1 MNCQVRKVGLAKKIS
16 PNRIIIIGI
25 MVFGISSLMYVALDQ
40 TSSLTYDFQQ
50 LKYAPTTTSGGYSDV
65 EESNDISC
73 KVSASSYLI
82 DIDGNSRDTKSAFS
96 IIEDP
101 VATYNFFDVE
111 TGKQSEKIKVVPK
124 IKCKSDNNIIL
135 KPSEF
140 SFFIESQN
148 SKSEKINTFNGVGR
162 SNQIV
167 IESAN
172 LLGIKTGDY
181 SIDYELMQF
190 DVPVQYILK
199 FLDDGTYS
207 SWQEIF
213 VQSNLELYVEN
224 QPERVLTLE
233 IPKKVGVGEDI
244 RTWFEIR
251 VEKDTGKQPEPE
263 QTCQPPNMIVDGEC
277 QLPKSNGGTSNG
289 GTSNGGTSN
298 GGTSNGDI
306 VKPIGIIQEFLN
318 YLVTGDID
326 SLTNVNFYPF
336 YVAGIGGI
344 VLLSIFSSRSRQVVY
359 YG

>member
-82 DIDGNSRDTKSAFS
+82 DIDGNSRETKSAFS

-111 TGKQSEKIKVVPK
+111 TGKQ
-124 IKCKSDNNIIL
+124 
-135 KPSEF
+135 
-140 SFFIESQN
+140 
-148 SKSEKINTFNGVGR
+148 SEKINTFNGVGR

-289 GTSNGGTSN
+289 
-298 GGTSNGDI
+298 DI

-326 SLTNVNFYPF
+326 SLNNVKFYPF